1 MGGGHNGPPYHE
13 SVCRFHRV
21 RARLTKTHD
30 FVPFHNWKVQ
40 EKPFFEFFFENFW
53 KLNFENFRGSSSM
66 TRKIEKIEKNQIF
79 CRESYFYWLNLFCIC
94 SQLSFEV
101 YSSSVAQNFK
111 FQIFLAW
118 KIRFLIFVVWRLI
131 APKLYYIGGCFWCL
145 WIAKDQN
152 IYLRACLWLLVAPE
166 LRKRGGAIM
175 APPHGTTSFQSPWDI
190 GLSGCFEL
198 CKFPADIKL
207 QNEK

>member
-1 MGGGHNGPPYHE
+1 MPCLIGLTLCSMGGGHNGPPYHE

-118 KIRFLIFVVWRLI
+118 KIRFLIFVVWWLI
-131 APKLYYIGGCFWCL
+131 APKLYYIVDCFWCL
-145 WIAKDQN
+145 WKDKDQSFYMKPN
-152 IYLRACLWLLVAPE
+152 LRSCDSIWHCYYYVKMGP
-166 LRKRGGAIM
+166 
-175 APPHGTTSFQSPWDI
+175 
-190 GLSGCFEL
+190 
-198 CKFPADIKL
+198 
-207 QNEK
+207 